1 MLGVWIPAATDL
13 SRLNRKCSMLGIRC
27 ECHGSSEMTII
38 NGCPCRSRC
47 DMLKNPHCSMAI
59 SAEHTKSLQ
68 TFTGNGDV
76 SLWVKN
82 SRVRRKKKPKQTNQD
97 IFKGFFIICQ
107 YGHWNDNKIVF
118 SDVST
123 LFVVSY
129 SDSLLMKQTHARE
142 HWISAQ
148 WLRSRFDW
156 LIDFF

>member
-82 SRVRRKKKPKQTNQD
+82 SRFRRKKNLNKQIKTYS
-97 IFKGFFIICQ
+97 KGFSL
-107 YGHWNDNKIVF
+107 YANMGTEMT
-118 SDVST
+118 SDFST